1 MTKRQ
6 TLLILSLNL
15 VLSMVVVAFFPRFD
29 WLTVA
34 LFFMINAGLYF
45 AIDRFEA
52 KACMEVEKKV
62 DDMIRLLHSSDPE
75 SRVDEA
81 EEDDFS
87 KLRDEIVK
95 ITSENRR
102 IAQEAEN
109 RRVQLTEY
117 TEDIAHQIKTPITG
131 TLLMLDLIDDA
142 SDKEALE
149 RMGRSMERLLGLSDA
164 LLKLAAVDSDVVAM
178 KKEAVDGMELATS
191 VAEGLESAFG
201 REKIPCTI
209 YGESV
214 ALYCDKKWTY
224 EALFNLAKNGMEASK
239 ERGIAMT
246 FLETNVYKSIVV
258 EDFGEGMDRDTLEQA
273 FRRFYKKDPNTPGF
287 GIGLPMARA
296 IMKRQ
301 GGDLL
306 YTKGKESN
314 RFELRF
320 YE

>member
-15 VLSMVVVAFFPRFD
+15 ILSMVVVAFFPRFD

-45 AIDRFEA
+45 AIDRFEG
-52 KACMEVEKKV
+52 KASMEMGEKI
-62 DDMIRLLHSSDPE
+62 DGMIDLLHKADPQ

-81 EEDDFS
+81 AEDDFS

-102 IAQEAEN
+102 IAQEAER

-178 KKEAVDGMELATS
+178 KKEAVDGMELATT

-214 ALYCDKKWTY
+214 VLYCDKKWTY

-246 FLETNVYKSIVV
+246 FIKTNVYKSIVV

>member
-45 AIDRFEA
+45 AIDRFEGNA
-52 KACMEVEKKV
+52 SMEVEEKI
-62 DDMIRLLHSSDPE
+62 DGMIDLLHKADPR
-75 SRVDEA
+75 SHVDEA

-102 IAQEAEN
+102 IAQEAER

-149 RMGRSMERLLGLSDA
+149 RMGRSMERLLGLSEA

-178 KKEAVDGMELATS
+178 KKEAVDGIELATT

-214 ALYCDKKWTY
+214 ALHCDKKWTY
-224 EALFNLAKNGMEASK
+224 EALFNLAKNGLEASK

-246 FLETNVYKSIVV
+246 FIKTNVYKSIVV
-258 EDFGEGMDRDTLEQA
+258 EDFGEGMDRDTLGKA

-306 YTKGKESN
+306 YSKGKESN

>member
-1 MTKRQ
+1 
-6 TLLILSLNL
+6 
-15 VLSMVVVAFFPRFD
+15 
-29 WLTVA
+29 
-34 LFFMINAGLYF
+34 
-45 AIDRFEA
+45 
-52 KACMEVEKKV
+52 MEMEEKI

-95 ITSENRR
+95 MTSENKR

-178 KKEAVDGMELATS
+178 KKKRSTVWSWRHPWRKDWKVPS
-191 VAEGLESAFG
+191 Q
-201 REKIPCTI
+201 EKR
-209 YGESV
+209 S
-214 ALYCDKKWTY
+214 L
-224 EALFNLAKNGMEASK
+224 ALFMANPWLFIAIRNG
-239 ERGIAMT
+239 
-246 FLETNVYKSIVV
+246 
-258 EDFGEGMDRDTLEQA
+258 
-273 FRRFYKKDPNTPGF
+273 P
-287 GIGLPMARA
+287 
-296 IMKRQ
+296 
-301 GGDLL
+301 
-306 YTKGKESN
+306 TKPC
-314 RFELRF
+314 LIW
-320 YE
+320 

>member
-6 TLLILSLNL
+6 ILLILSLNL

-45 AIDRFEA
+45 AIDRFQG
-52 KACMEVEKKV
+52 KASMEMEEKI
-62 DDMIRLLHSSDPE
+62 DGMIDLLHKTDPQ

-95 ITSENRR
+95 MTSENKR
-102 IAQEAEN
+102 IAQEAED

-131 TLLMLDLIDDA
+131 ALLMLDLIDDA
-142 SDKEALE
+142 SDKEALK

-178 KKEAVDGMELATS
+178 KKKRSTAWSWRQPWRKDWKVPSG
-191 VAEGLESAFG
+191 
-201 REKIPCTI
+201 EKRSLVLFMANQWLSIVIRNGPTKPCLIWRRT
-209 YGESV
+209 
-214 ALYCDKKWTY
+214 AWKRPKK
-224 EALFNLAKNGMEASK
+224 EAS
-239 ERGIAMT
+239 
-246 FLETNVYKSIVV
+246 
-258 EDFGEGMDRDTLEQA
+258 
-273 FRRFYKKDPNTPGF
+273 P
-287 GIGLPMARA
+287 
-296 IMKRQ
+296 
-301 GGDLL
+301 
-306 YTKGKESN
+306 
-314 RFELRF
+314 
-320 YE
+320 